1 MKKRKNISDVSYVC
15 VDCGVKYLTEEQK
28 KNSYAT
34 TFNIGKCCEC
44 AEETLVTNI
53 RHYNYLRK

>member
-15 VDCGVKYLTEEQK
+15 VHCGVKYLTEEQK

-44 AEETLVTNI
+44 GEDTLVTNI
-53 RHYNYLRK
+53 RHYNYLIK